1 MNEEMLP
8 AICSRTETLAQE
20 RDLAMSKFEQGM
32 QLIAEASALAGRS
45 LFDPQIMKPNAFGLP
60 ESMPRSIELG
70 RIVIDTAFWKKVFSE
85 TQLERYWNHRKRNEF
100 HEQLRNNPPLF
111 SLGILRDTLR
121 ETYRGRR
128 QALAE
133 GFVDL
138 LTGLDKKFKRNAV
151 NYTMPDKFILR
162 GVFEG
167 LPSLRWNGFHEHNIS
182 TLRDFENI
190 ICVCIGIPTP
200 GLSTDMADRLN
211 KLRQEEGTG
220 DVINE
225 HGWRCRLCA
234 NGNVHISIDDS
245 TLLTTLNDLISIYF
259 AGQLPQQGQ

>member
-1 MNEEMLP
+1 MNEETFP
-8 AICSRTETLAQE
+8 AICSRTEVLAQE
-20 RDLAMSKFEQGM
+20 RDQAMEKFEQGM

-45 LFDPQIMKPNAFGLP
+45 LFDHKIMKPNAFGLP
-60 ESMPRSIELG
+60 ESLPGSIEMG
-70 RIVIDTAFWKKVFSE
+70 RRVIDTAFWKKAFSE

-100 HEQLRNNPPLF
+100 HEQLRNDTPFF

-121 ETYRGRR
+121 ETYLSRR
-128 QALAE
+128 HALAE

-167 LPSLRWNGFHEHNIS
+167 LPRLKWNGFHEHNIS

-200 GLSTDMADRLN
+200 GHSTDMADRL
-211 KLRQEEGTG
+211 KMLRQEEGTG
-220 DVINE
+220 YVINE
-225 HGWRCRLCA
+225 NGWRCRVCA
-234 NGNVHISIDDS
+234 NGNVHISIDDPGLI
-245 TLLTTLNDLISIYF
+245 TALNDLISIF
-259 AGQLPQQGQ
+259 FSGQLPEQGH